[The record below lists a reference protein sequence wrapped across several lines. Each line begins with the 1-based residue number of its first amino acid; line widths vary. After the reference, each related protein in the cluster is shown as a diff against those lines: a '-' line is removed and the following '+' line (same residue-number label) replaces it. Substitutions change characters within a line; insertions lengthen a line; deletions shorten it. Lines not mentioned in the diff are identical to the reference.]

1 MAKTGVMRLEPSGP
15 VGEGLEPMEVDPAGF
30 APGSDVPEQT
40 IHAYFADESIGLTV
54 GVWTTT
60 GMQEKPGPYPG
71 DEFMY
76 LLEGRLD
83 MVGEDGKAVPV
94 ETGQSFAVRN
104 GIPVSWTQEAPF
116 LKKFFL
122 LLHDEKKPVPE
133 IDSAKGGVVVMDPMA
148 LEAQLKPEAE
158 NIGGGEQRDALA
170 FTNDDGTM
178 TVGMWETT
186 PFETEMG
193 PFSVHEFCQI
203 LEGEAVITDE
213 DGTDHRFGP
222 GEVLF
227 IPKGT
232 VCSWKCDVPLRK
244 YYAIVDM

>member
-1 MAKTGVMRLEPSGP
+1 MTKTGVIRFEPNGP
-15 VGEGLEPMEVDPAGF
+15 VGDGLQPMEVDPAGF

-40 IHAYFADESIGLTV
+40 IHAYFSDESIGLTV

-60 GMQEKPGPYPG
+60 GMTEKPGPYPG

-83 MVGEDGKAVPV
+83 MVSDGETVPV

-116 LKKFFL
+116 LRKFFL
-122 LLHDEKKPVPE
+122 LLHDEKKAVPE
-133 IDSAKGGVVVMDPMA
+133 IDSAKGGVVVMDPVA
-148 LEAQLKPEAE
+148 LEEKLAPEAE
-158 NIGGGEQRDALA
+158 SLGGGEQRDAPA

-178 TVGMWETT
+178 FVGMWETT

-193 PFSVHEFCQI
+193 PFSVHEMCQI
-203 LEGEAVITDE
+203 LEGEAVITEE
-213 DGTDHRFGP
+213 DGTEHRFGP
-222 GEVLF
+222 GEFLF

-232 VCSWKCDVPLRK
+232 VCSWKSDVPLRK

>member
-1 MAKTGVMRLEPSGP
+1 MAKTGVMRLEPDGP
-15 VGEGLEPMEVDPAGF
+15 VGEGLQPMEVNPAGF
-30 APGSDVPEQT
+30 APGSAVPEQT
-40 IHAYFADESIGLTV
+40 IHAYFSDESIGLTV

-83 MVGEDGKAVPV
+83 MVSDAETVPV

-116 LKKFFL
+116 LRKFFL
-122 LLHDEKKPVPE
+122 LLHDEKKPVPKN
-133 IDSAKGGVVVMDPMA
+133 DSAKGGVVVMDPVA
-148 LEAQLKPEAE
+148 LEGKLAPEVE
-158 NIGGGEQRDALA
+158 SLGGGAQRDAPA

-178 TVGMWETT
+178 FVGMWETT

-193 PFSVHEFCQI
+193 PFSVHEMCQI
-203 LEGEAVITDE
+203 LEGEAIITEE
-213 DGTDHRFGP
+213 DGTEHRFGP
-222 GEVLF
+222 GEFLF

>member
-1 MAKTGVMRLEPSGP
+1 MAKTGVMRLEPDGP
-15 VGEGLEPMEVDPAGF
+15 VGEGLQPMEVDPAGF
-30 APGSDVPEQT
+30 APGSAVPEQT
-40 IHAYFADESIGLTV
+40 IHAYYSDESIGLTV

-76 LLEGRLD
+76 LLDGRLD
-83 MVGEDGKAVPV
+83 MVSDAETVPV

-116 LKKFFL
+116 LRKFFL
-122 LLHDEKKPVPE
+122 LLHDEKKAVPE
-133 IDSAKGGVVVMDPMA
+133 IDSAKGGVVVMDPVA
-148 LEAQLKPEAE
+148 LEGKLAPEAE
-158 NIGGGEQRDALA
+158 SLGGGAQRDAPA

-178 TVGMWETT
+178 FVGMWETT

-193 PFSVHEFCQI
+193 PFSVHEMCQI
-203 LEGEAVITDE
+203 LEGEAIITEE
-213 DGTDHRFGP
+213 DGTEHRFGP
-222 GEVLF
+222 GEFLF

>member
-1 MAKTGVMRLEPSGP
+1 MTKTGVIRFEPNGP
-15 VGEGLEPMEVDPAGF
+15 VGNGLQPMEVDPAGF

-40 IHAYFADESIGLTV
+40 IHAYFSDESIGLTV

-60 GMQEKPGPYPG
+60 GMTEKPGPYPG

-83 MVGEDGKAVPV
+83 MVSDGETVPV

-116 LKKFFL
+116 LRKFFL
-122 LLHDEKKPVPE
+122 LLHDEKKAVPE
-133 IDSAKGGVVVMDPMA
+133 IDSAKGGVVVMDPVA
-148 LEAQLKPEAE
+148 LEEKLAPEAE
-158 NIGGGEQRDALA
+158 SLGGGEQRDAPA

-178 TVGMWETT
+178 FVGMWETT

-193 PFSVHEFCQI
+193 PFSVHELSLI
-203 LEGEAVITDE
+203 HI
-213 DGTDHRFGP
+213 
-222 GEVLF
+222 
-227 IPKGT
+227 
-232 VCSWKCDVPLRK
+232 
-244 YYAIVDM
+244 

>member
-1 MAKTGVMRLEPSGP
+1 MTKTGVIRFEPNGP
-15 VGEGLEPMEVDPAGF
+15 VGDGLQPMEVDPAGF

-40 IHAYFADESIGLTV
+40 IHAYFSDESIGLTV

-60 GMQEKPGPYPG
+60 GMTEKPGPYPG

-83 MVGEDGKAVPV
+83 MVSDAETVPV

-116 LKKFFL
+116 LRKFFL
-122 LLHDEKKPVPE
+122 LLHDEKKAVPE
-133 IDSAKGGVVVMDPMA
+133 IDSAKGGVVVMDPVA
-148 LEAQLKPEAE
+148 LEDKLAAEAE
-158 NIGGGEQRDALA
+158 SLGGGEQRDAPA

-178 TVGMWETT
+178 FVGMWETT

-193 PFSVHEFCQI
+193 PFSVHEMCQI
-203 LEGEAVITDE
+203 LEGEAIITEE
-213 DGTDHRFGP
+213 DGTEHRFGP
-222 GEVLF
+222 GEFLF

>member
-1 MAKTGVMRLEPSGP
+1 MAKTGVMRLEPDGP
-15 VGEGLEPMEVDPAGF
+15 VGEGLGPMEVDPAGF
-30 APGSDVPEQT
+30 APGSAVPEQT

-54 GVWTTT
+54 GVWTSTA
-60 GMQEKPGPYPG
+60 MQEKPGPYPG

-76 LLEGRLD
+76 LVDGRLD
-83 MVGEDGKAVPV
+83 MVSDGETVPV

-133 IDSAKGGVVVMDPMA
+133 IDSAKGGVVVMDPGA
-148 LEAQLKPEAE
+148 LEDKLAPEAE
-158 NIGGGEQRDALA
+158 SIGGGEQRDAVA
-170 FTNDDGTM
+170 FTNDAGTM

-186 PFETEMG
+186 PFETEMA
-193 PFSVHEFCQI
+193 PFSVHELCQI
-203 LEGEAVITDE
+203 LEGEAIITDE
-213 DGTDHRFGP
+213 EGEHRFGP

-232 VCSWKCDVPLRK
+232 VCSWKSDVPLRK

>member
-1 MAKTGVMRLEPSGP
+1 MAKTGVMRLEPDGP
-15 VGEGLEPMEVDPAGF
+15 VGEGLQPMEVDPAGF
-30 APGSDVPEQT
+30 APGSAVPEQT
-40 IHAYFADESIGLTV
+40 IHAYFSDESIGLTV

-76 LLEGRLD
+76 LLDGRLD
-83 MVGEDGKAVPV
+83 MVSDAETVPV

-116 LKKFFL
+116 LRKFFL
-122 LLHDEKKPVPE
+122 LLHDEKKAVPE
-133 IDSAKGGVVVMDPMA
+133 IDSAKGGVVVMDPVA
-148 LEAQLKPEAE
+148 LEGKLAPEAE
-158 NIGGGEQRDALA
+158 SLGGGAQRDAPA

-178 TVGMWETT
+178 FVGMWETT

-193 PFSVHEFCQI
+193 PFSVHEMCQI
-203 LEGEAVITDE
+203 LEGEAIITEE
-213 DGTDHRFGP
+213 DGTEHRFGP
-222 GEVLF
+222 GEFLF

>member
-1 MAKTGVMRLEPSGP
+1 MTKTGVIRFEPNGP
-15 VGEGLEPMEVDPAGF
+15 VGDGLQPMEVDPAGF

-40 IHAYFADESIGLTV
+40 IHAYFSDESIGLTV

-60 GMQEKPGPYPG
+60 GMTEKPGPYPG

-83 MVGEDGKAVPV
+83 MVSDAETVPV

-116 LKKFFL
+116 LRKFFL
-122 LLHDEKKPVPE
+122 LLHDEKKAVPE
-133 IDSAKGGVVVMDPMA
+133 IDSAKGGVVVMDPVA
-148 LEAQLKPEAE
+148 LEGKLAPEAE
-158 NIGGGEQRDALA
+158 SLGGGAQRDAPA

-178 TVGMWETT
+178 FVGMWETT

-193 PFSVHEFCQI
+193 PFSVHEMCQI
-203 LEGEAVITDE
+203 LEGEAIITEE
-213 DGTDHRFGP
+213 DGTEHRFGP
-222 GEVLF
+222 GEFLF